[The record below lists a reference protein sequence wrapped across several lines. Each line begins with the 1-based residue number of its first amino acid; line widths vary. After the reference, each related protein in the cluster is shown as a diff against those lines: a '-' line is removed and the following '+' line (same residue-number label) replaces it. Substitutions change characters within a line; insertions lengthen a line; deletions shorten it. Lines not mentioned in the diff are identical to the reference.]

1 MEYFIL
7 IIFSLTLYLI
17 SKKINTFIFHQT
29 DNILINTFIF
39 SYFFLFVYLIFSYF
53 FIFGLNGKTVAY
65 VIFFLISL
73 YSFLL
78 RHEIL
83 ILFWVIEND

>member
-7 IIFSLTLYLI
+7 IIFSLVLYLI
-17 SKKINTFIFHQT
+17 SKKINTFIFNQT
-29 DNILINTFIF
+29 SNILINTFIF

-65 VIFFLISL
+65 VIFFFISL

-78 RHEIL
+78 RHEIISL
-83 ILFWVIEND
+83 IKNS